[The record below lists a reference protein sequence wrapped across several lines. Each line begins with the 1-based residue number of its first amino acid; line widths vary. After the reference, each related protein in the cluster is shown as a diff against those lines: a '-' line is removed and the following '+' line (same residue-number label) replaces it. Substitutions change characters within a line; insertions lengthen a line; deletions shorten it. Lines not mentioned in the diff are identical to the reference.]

1 MKAINKNGK
10 IIIYQGVP
18 QSFTSSQGVHLNAP
32 NMTEEALKDAG
43 LFDVI
48 ISSEYD
54 ERIHDLGEIY
64 WDTENTVFRKDLIV
78 KELIETLDELK
89 TNRIN
94 HFKSLVNSELQKTDW
109 YIIRNADNSDAVP
122 EKIQTAR
129 ADLRSQSATV
139 ENEINALTTKKEVV
153 LYDFPNIN

>member
-10 IIIYQGVP
+10 ITIYQGVP

-32 NMTEEALKDAG
+32 NMSEQALKDAG

-64 WDTENTVFRKDLIV
+64 WDVASRVFRKDAED
-78 KELIETLDELK
+78 KTWTETLDELK
-89 TNRIN
+89 TRRIN
-94 HFKSLVNSELQKTDW
+94 HFKSIVNTELQKTDW
-109 YIIRNADNSDAVP
+109 YVIRKADNNDAIP
-122 EKIQTAR
+122 ENVITER
-129 ADLRSQSATV
+129 TDLRTQSTTV

-153 LYDFPNIN
+153 LYNFPNI